1 MTAGSRLLLAL
12 LLLWSAANIAWSL
25 HLRGRGESAAHAD
38 AAPHALA
45 DSGARAGPA
54 TVRRTVV
61 LPAAARE
68 GVLAEMRIML
78 GAIEGS
84 LRAAAAG
91 DTAALRRAANPA
103 GMAMAA
109 DPALEALLPE
119 EWMQRALATHR
130 AFDALPA
137 VGTDPRAIATRL
149 ADIATGCNSCH
160 AAYRLE
166 TETP

>member
-1 MTAGSRLLLAL
+1 MTAGPRLLLAL

-25 HLRGRGESAAHAD
+25 HLRGRGEATAHAD
-38 AAPHALA
+38 AAPHAVA
-45 DSGARAGPA
+45 DSNAHAGLP

-61 LPAAARE
+61 LPAGARE

-78 GAIEGS
+78 GAVEGA

-91 DTAALRRAANPA
+91 DTAALRRAAQPA

-109 DPALEALLPE
+109 DPALEELLPG
-119 EWMQRALATHR
+119 EWMQRALVTHR
-130 AFDALPA
+130 AFDELPA
-137 VGTDPRAIATRL
+137 AGTDLRVIATRL

-166 TETP
+166 AEAP